1 MQPTIKTCIVALL
14 FCAALSAETCPLVPI
29 RLLTKHKG
37 ACVRTVGIV
46 KFIRRGDGFFYV
58 HLADKRGNLLRAKM
72 PTEPYVNEVIEVWGM
87 LSKSDMMDVESSRT
101 VTIKKLH
108 STPKP

>member
-1 MQPTIKTCIVALL
+1 MLSTIKTCVVVFLL
-14 FCAALSAETCPLVPI
+14 GAALSAQTCPLVPV
-29 RLLTKHKG
+29 RLLAKHEG
-37 ACVRTVGIV
+37 ACVRTVGV
-46 KFIRRGDGFFYV
+46 VTFIRRGDGFFYV

-72 PTEPYVNEVIEVWGM
+72 PTEPYINEVIEVWGT
-87 LSKSDMMDVESSRT
+87 LSKSDMLDVDSSRT